1 MAFLCFILIYPLW
14 ILIHVIHNGIFFVL
28 QVLKQKLETAG
39 DVELGLRSKLD
50 KAVEENEDLRFE
62 VSFIKTTAS
71 Q

>member
-1 MAFLCFILIYPLW
+1 MVIFI
-14 ILIHVIHNGIFFVL
+14 FVL

-62 VSFIKTTAS
+62 VS
-71 Q
+71 

>member
-1 MAFLCFILIYPLW
+1 MVIFI
-14 ILIHVIHNGIFFVL
+14 FVL

-62 VSFIKTTAS
+62 VSLFLLKIQDHSKKQIFCSLFILIF
-71 Q
+71 

>member
-1 MAFLCFILIYPLW
+1 MVIFI
-14 ILIHVIHNGIFFVL
+14 FVL

-62 VSFIKTTAS
+62 VSWFLHSKKPIFCSLFILIF
-71 Q
+71 